1 MSSGGYR
8 SPSLVGRAAFDAMG
22 CVTEP
27 ASLASLLAVTGLL
40 LEMASLTS
48 LSAGPRPWWPRGCLA
63 ARTLTR
69 SSLPD
74 SLSIY

>member
-27 ASLASLLAVTGLL
+27 ASLASLLAAPVTGLS

-48 LSAGPRPWWPRGCLA
+48 LGGTQAVAAPW
-63 ARTLTR
+63 
-69 SSLPD
+69 LPGGENPN
-74 SLSIY
+74 SFFPP